1 MFISK
6 NPPQYHSYLLRFW
19 KEGSWRFMLE
29 NPHTGE
35 RKGFGSF
42 AALVAFLEEQM
53 GEEAERSEG

>member
-1 MFISK
+1 MLK

-19 KEGSWRFMLE
+19 RESSWRFTLE

-42 AALVAFLEEQM
+42 EALMAFLKEEVKD
-53 GEEAERSEG
+53 EEETPR